1 MLMFFLLA
9 LTRDIPSES
18 FFDPPELAIT
28 LLIGAGAAFATTIIG
43 GISVFRQLDRS
54 PVVVLAT
61 ALGVLPTL
69 FFLGELLSVV
79 GVLPSH

>member
-1 MLMFFLLA
+1 MLLFFLLA
-9 LTRDIPSES
+9 LTSDLPSS
-18 FFDPPELAIT
+18 RFFDRPELAIS
-28 LLIGAGAAFATTIIG
+28 LLVGAAAALATTIVG
-43 GISVFRQLDRS
+43 TISVFRRIDRS

-61 ALGVLPTL
+61 VLGLFPTL